1 MGVNLEILTEM
12 VGWRL
17 DCGPGGLTLSGRGGR
32 LALISELDVVT
43 AVLMSTAALIKLCKQ
58 AYRLPP
64 INYLT
69 YSAVVVG
76 HSDRLSFKSD
86 YQI

>member
-64 INYLT
+64 INYHQT
-69 YSAVVVG
+69 YSTLLVTILPG
-76 HSDRLSFKSD
+76 FH
-86 YQI
+86 